1 MVTTTTQAGRPM
13 TVEGV
18 LGPDALLLEAIHGV
32 EGVSRLFTFELDM
45 ISEDREIEAADVLG
59 TGMLVR
65 MDLPDGEQRFLHG
78 LVNRFTQSDVQA
90 EFSQYEAE
98 IVPWTT
104 LLTYSRQ
111 SRIFQEL
118 TVLEIVEQV
127 FGDLGHSDF
136 DLRCTRPY
144 AKREYCV
151 QYRETDWAF
160 VSRLLEEEGIFYF
173 FEHEEERHLLVLADD
188 NQAFEPA
195 AAGGSFLFD
204 TEGVVG
210 ETDVIRSLAQER
222 AIHSGKVVLRDYDY
236 LNPSVSLEASLEGEP
251 EVSGLTSLEIY
262 DYPGEYSTLDD
273 GDRIARLQ
281 LEAREAEYHT
291 VRGDGDVRA
300 LCSARTFALRGHPLS
315 GHNREY
321 LVRTVRHHARN
332 AGVRSQGSGG
342 FEYRNEFRALP
353 SDVPF
358 RPARRTPAP
367 LVHGPQTAV
376 VVGKSGEEIWT
387 DSHGRVKVQFHWDR
401 HGQLDENSSCWLRV
415 AMPWA
420 GKGYGSLTIPRIGQ
434 EVVVGFLEGDPDR
447 PLIVGS
453 VYNAEQT
460 PPLDPSEG
468 GMSQG
473 MISRSTPG
481 GGGFNQISVNDTAGE
496 EGVTIHAQFDM
507 NTTVGNDSTEDVG
520 NDRTASVATNDALTV
535 GADQTLEVGG
545 NREASIGGDE
555 SVVIGG
561 EQAVSVS
568 ADRSVDIGAAG
579 SIAAGADLAL
589 EGGANV
595 TVASGADTAIDA
607 SANFATTAGVNL
619 DLTGGAAA
627 SMTAPQISI
636 SGDGTVEI
644 TCGGSSIK
652 MTPASIEISAPTI
665 TVNGSGMVDI
675 KGGMVKVNS

>member
-18 LGPDALLLEAIHGV
+18 LGPDALLLEAYHGV

-59 TGMLVR
+59 TALLLR
-65 MDLPDGEQRFLHG
+65 MDLPDGEQRFIHG

-90 EFSQYEAE
+90 EFSRYEAE

-111 SRIFQEL
+111 SRIFQEM

-204 TEGVVG
+204 TDGVIG

-222 AIHSGKVVLRDYDY
+222 SIHSGKVVLRDYDY
-236 LNPSVSLEASLEGEP
+236 LNPSVSLEATLEGEP

-262 DYPGEYSTLDD
+262 DYPGDYSTLDD

-300 LCSARTFALRGHPLS
+300 LCSARTFELRGHPLS

-332 AGVRSQGSGG
+332 AGVRSRGSGG
-342 FEYRNEFRALP
+342 FEYRNEFLALP
-353 SDVPF
+353 SEVPF

-367 LVHGPQTAV
+367 VVHGPQTAV

-415 AMPWA
+415 ATPWA

-460 PPLDPSEG
+460 PPLDPTEG

-496 EGVTIHAQFDM
+496 EGVTVHAQFDM
-507 NTTVGNDSTEDVG
+507 STTVGNDATEDVG
-520 NDRTASVATNDALTV
+520 NNRTASVATNDALTV

-545 NREASIGGDE
+545 NREASVGGNE
-555 SVVIGG
+555 SKSVGADQATSVGG
-561 EQAVSVS
+561 GQTVGVSGGRTLTVS
-568 ADRSVDIGAAG
+568 SDRSSSVGANDAVEVGSNRAVQIGADG
-579 SIAAGADLAL
+579 VIEAGANLTLKAGAQITIEAGAQIELKVGGTSIKLTPGSL
-589 EGGANV
+589 E
-595 TVASGADTAIDA
+595 SSSPAIT
-607 SANFATTAGVNL
+607 TTAG
-619 DLTGGAAA
+619 A
-627 SMTAPQISI
+627 SH
-636 SGDGTVEI
+636 E
-644 TCGGSSIK
+644 
-652 MTPASIEISAPTI
+652 
-665 TVNGSGMVDI
+665 I
-675 KGGMVKVNS
+675 KGAMVKHNC